1 MMDAYL
7 KMNKI
12 RLLCLV
18 MAICFAS
25 GAKAQFY
32 DSADDI
38 YYYEEFYV
46 YYEKTKAVYYLG
58 MASATFEKTGI
69 IEKKMYHET
78 GYVPLISVWNF
89 DGRKAAMLALD
100 SKSDVKENMKKSSSY
115 YEDLVETKEY
125 DWKYTS
131 DSSYLREKKSEN
143 TWMISYLPGY
153 GTIYERGKG
162 ETVIFSSDRNKMYK
176 LVQDNFT
183 GSCKIIECKRVDK
196 SDFKVGRSRTPSG
209 TLHE

>member
-1 MMDAYL
+1 MKQLRVLMFAL
-7 KMNKI
+7 
-12 RLLCLV
+12 
-18 MAICFAS
+18 AICFAS
-25 GAKAQFY
+25 GVKAQFF
-32 DSADDI
+32 DSADEI

-46 YYEKTKAVYYLG
+46 YYEKTKAIYYLG
-58 MASATFEKTGI
+58 MASATFEKTGK

-78 GYVPLISVWNF
+78 GYVPRISVWNF
-89 DGRKAAMLALD
+89 DGRKAAMLGLD
-100 SKSDVKENMKKSSSY
+100 SKSEVKENMKKSSSY
-115 YEDLVETKEY
+115 YEDLVETKDY

-162 ETVIFSSDRNKMYK
+162 EIVIFSSDRNKMYK
-176 LVQDNFT
+176 LYQDDFT
-183 GSCKIIECKRVDK
+183 GCCKIIECKRVDK